1 MTIMHADRQA
11 TASIRPFGSSVV
23 VLAVVIVLLAGL
35 LCLPLTTP
43 IGAMYWDLMLY
54 FDAANRI
61 FHGNVPVIDFFVP
74 VGPLGYY
81 LFAGGLKL
89 FPNAQPLFL
98 VDWSLLLVTGPIM
111 AAVLWQM
118 ERRSRA
124 MAFAVLVPF
133 LIFTILPFNTQSY
146 YPYPGSDGFG
156 IYNRQVC
163 QILYTLV
170 AALVF
175 VRGQR
180 LLGILVTAALIA
192 LLFTKIT
199 GFVAG
204 IIICLFAF
212 IAGRMAL
219 RTAVFSAIAFFAIL
233 GGLELW
239 DGLVSNY
246 ASDILSLVDKNSDT
260 LLPRLLQAASRT
272 FGISASAGLLCLVLL
287 WKDRATLSRQCRAF
301 IKRPSFA
308 AVPPIANHDYFWIA
322 AVVVAGIV
330 FESQNTGSQALI
342 FLWPVLLATF
352 VAHLPKATTI
362 SRTNMV
368 IAVLIGA
375 TALPPF
381 VHFLQRVARTYVGSI
396 QNVALESD
404 NLKTLGRVTAR
415 PEIMT
420 RAKEMVAFYPK
431 HRDTYADF
439 VRIGELPSYIFYSEF
454 NYQLEHLMTIDR
466 VITDIKALE
475 KSKGVHFDSIFE
487 LNFVDP
493 IPYLMNRASPKYVAI
508 GADPARAVPKP
519 GSEEENAVRA
529 VDLVLYPTCPPT
541 PANNDLYKLYA
552 PALKN
557 HFKIRLDDCFDAYV
571 NPRFA
576 GKL

>member
-1 MTIMHADRQA
+1 MTIAHEGRQA
-11 TASIRPFGSSVV
+11 TARIPLFASSVF
-23 VLAVVIVLLAGL
+23 VLAIVVAVLAIL
-35 LCLPLTTP
+35 LCLPLSTP
-43 IGAMYWDLMLY
+43 IGAMYWDLMIY

-89 FPNAQPLFL
+89 FPNAQPLLL
-98 VDWSLLLVTGPIM
+98 VDWSLLLVTAPIM
-111 AAVLWQM
+111 AAILWQT
-118 ERRSRA
+118 ERQSRA
-124 MAFAVLVPF
+124 VAFAVLIPF
-133 LIFTILPFNTQSY
+133 LVFTILPFNTKAY

-170 AALVF
+170 AALIF

-180 LLGILVTAALIA
+180 LLGVLVTVALTA

-204 IIICLFAF
+204 FLICLFAF
-212 IAGRMAL
+212 VAGRMAF
-219 RTAVFSAIAFFAIL
+219 RTAVVSAIAFFAIL

-239 DGLVSNY
+239 DGLISNY
-246 ASDILSLVDKNSDT
+246 ASDILSLLHKNSDT

-272 FGISASAGLLCLVLL
+272 FGISASAGLLALFLL
-287 WKDRATLSRQCRAF
+287 WMDRQTLLGQCRDF
-301 IKRPSFA
+301 VRRPSFA
-308 AVPPIANHDYFWIA
+308 AVPAIINHDAFWIA
-322 AVVVAGIV
+322 AVVVAGII

-342 FLWPVLLATF
+342 FLWPVLLAVF
-352 VAHLPKATTI
+352 VAHVPAAARLSK
-362 SRTNMV
+362 SNMIV
-368 IAVLIGA
+368 AILIGA

-381 VHFLQRVARTYVGSI
+381 VAFLERAARTYIGAF
-396 QNVALESD
+396 QNVALRNN

-415 PEIMT
+415 PEIMA
-420 RAKEMVAFYPK
+420 RAEKMVAFYPR
-431 HRDTYADF
+431 HTDTFDDF
-439 VRIGELPSYIFYSEF
+439 VRIGELPGYIFYSEF

-466 VITDIKALE
+466 AVSDIRALE
-475 KSKGVHFDSIFE
+475 AAKGVHFNSIFE

-519 GSEEENAVRA
+519 GSEEENAVRD

-541 PANNDLYKLYA
+541 PANRDLYKLYA

-557 HFKIRLDDCFDAYV
+557 HFKIKLDACFDAYV